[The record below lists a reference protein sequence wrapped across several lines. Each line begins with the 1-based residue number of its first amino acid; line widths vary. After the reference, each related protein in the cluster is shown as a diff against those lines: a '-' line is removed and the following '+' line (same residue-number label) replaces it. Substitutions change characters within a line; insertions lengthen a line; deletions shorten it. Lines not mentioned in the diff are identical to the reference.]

1 MIKLTLAGLATGIAC
16 ITIVSCNDN
25 QAAIAKQ
32 SAAPETK
39 TAIKAPVKK
48 DSAAIGIIQAAN
60 YELKLH
66 RAFVYT
72 PQGSDV
78 LAGFTPRPGH
88 KFVYLDVSLK
98 NTGVDVVDG
107 GQIFIALKITGDNG
121 VEYKKPAAALAAFT
135 SENPGASNLDE
146 YNALWEKFQ
155 HGEFHR
161 DIIYA
166 VEVPGS
172 MTHFTLS
179 IPADR
184 MRKQWKTIKF
194 SL

>member
-1 MIKLTLAGLATGIAC
+1 MIKLTLAGLAGLAC
-16 ITIVSCNDN
+16 ITFMSCNDN
-25 QAAIAKQ
+25 QAAIAKP
-32 SAAPETK
+32 STSIETMP
-39 TAIKAPVKK
+39 ASKAPVKK
-48 DSAAIGIIQAAN
+48 DSAAIGTIRTADF
-60 YELKLH
+60 EMKLH
-66 RAFVYT
+66 RVFVYT

-88 KFVYLDVSLK
+88 KFIYLDMSLK

-121 VEYKKPAAALAAFT
+121 VECKKPAAALAAFT
-135 SENPGASNLDE
+135 GENPGASNLDE

-166 VEVPGS
+166 VEVPGA
-172 MTHFTLS
+172 MTQFTLS

-184 MRKQWKTIKF
+184 LRKEWKTIKF